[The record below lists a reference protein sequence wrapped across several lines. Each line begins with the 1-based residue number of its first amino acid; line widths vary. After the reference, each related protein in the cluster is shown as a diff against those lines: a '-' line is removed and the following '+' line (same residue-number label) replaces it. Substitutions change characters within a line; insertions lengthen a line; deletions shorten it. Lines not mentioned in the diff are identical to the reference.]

1 MVIGSD
7 RAERT
12 GELVEALYRVRK
24 QCRQRQH
31 DLRVLRGILDGG
43 GKLASK
49 GMSLTMQ
56 EINIG
61 PDVIVNES
69 DCGWLIWCLSTLVQG
84 AHRVRRRFK
93 SQSEAQA
100 NVQNFAKRKIIE
112 TKRNRQG
119 LQNEKRGQYQLVR
132 WHVRVCGV
140 LAFMRDVRVA
150 QLCVY
155 IILACKW
162 TH

>member
-1 MVIGSD
+1 LKESFRMVVGSD

-12 GELVEALYRVRK
+12 GELVGALYRVRK

-49 GMSLTMQ
+49 RMSLTMQ

-69 DCGWLIWCLSTLVQG
+69 DCGWLIWCLNTLVKG
-84 AHRVRRRFK
+84 AHRVRRRSK
-93 SQSEAQA
+93 LQAEAQA

-119 LQNEKRGQYQLVR
+119 LQNGKRGQYQLVC
-132 WHVRVCGV
+132 WHDGVCGV

-150 QLCVY
+150 
-155 IILACKW
+155 
-162 TH
+162 